1 MEKLHFIRG
10 TEYQLSRKYSLDV
23 YKLSAIL
30 SEHDAKKAG
39 AEVVKQS
46 ESPLVSSLLYPA
58 LQVVNFIYSISLYSP
73 KRK

>member
-1 MEKLHFIRG
+1 M
-10 TEYQLSRKYSLDV
+10 SRKYSLDV

-46 ESPLVSSLLYPA
+46 ESPLISSLLYPA
-58 LQVVNFIYSISLYSP
+58 LQVTDLANENSMFFQMKCIFAVDLQGVP
-73 KRK
+73 